1 MIETQI
7 AIPTLLKV
15 GKGTMKNLGTYLLAG
30 NMKNAVVYF
39 GNGLIDMFEIGRA
52 SCRERV

>member
-39 GNGLIDMFEIGRA
+39 
-52 SCRERV
+52 